1 MAADE
6 AREARRLRRRRK
18 KNTRPM
24 IRAIA
29 TVPPA
34 AMPAMEVVLRVG
46 SVAWVFVGAGSSEL
60 EVVM

>member
-1 MAADE
+1 MSADE

-46 SVAWVFVGAGSSEL
+46 SVA
-60 EVVM
+60 